1 MSRVGGSP
9 IKIPSGVTLSLV
21 DGVVLAKGSKGELSK
36 PLPPMV
42 ELKIGDEEAV
52 VTPKGDS
59 IKARALWGTARALV
73 NNLVVGV
80 SEGFTKNLTIHGVGY
95 RAAVQGNKLNLNL
108 GYSHPVEMEIPAE
121 ITCSVENNTLV
132 NLSSYNKEVLGQF
145 ASEVRGKR
153 PPEPYKGKGVRYEG
167 EQILRKEGKKK

>member
-21 DGVVLAKGSKGELSK
+21 DGVVSAKGSKGELSK

-108 GYSHPVEMEIPAE
+108 GYSHPVEMEVPAGL
-121 ITCSVENNTLV
+121 TAAVENNTLITI
-132 NLSSYNKEVLGQF
+132 SGADKQALGQF
-145 ASEVRGKR
+145 ASEIRAKR
-153 PPEPYKGKGVRYEG
+153 PPEPFKGKGVKYAE
-167 EQILRKEGKKK
+167 EHIVRKEGKKK

>member
-1 MSRVGGSP
+1 MSRVGQSA

-21 DGVVLAKGSKGELSK
+21 DGVVSAKGSNGELSK

-42 ELKIGDEEAV
+42 ELVIGEDEATV
-52 VTPKGDS
+52 KPIGSTV
-59 IKARALWGTARALV
+59 KARALWGTARAVV
-73 NNLVVGV
+73 NNMVVGV
-80 SEGFTKNLTIHGVGY
+80 STGFTKNLMIHGVGY
-95 RAAVQGNKLNLNL
+95 RAAVQGNKLALNL
-108 GYSHPVEMEIPAE
+108 GFSHPVEMEIPAE
-121 ITCSVENNTLV
+121 IKCSVENNTQV

-145 ASEVRGKR
+145 ASEVRAKR

>member
-9 IKIPSGVTLSLV
+9 IKIPSGVTLTLV
-21 DGVVLAKGSKGELSK
+21 DGIVSAKGAKGELSK
-36 PLPPMV
+36 ALPPMV
-42 ELKIGDEEAV
+42 ELTIGDEEATV
-52 VTPKGDS
+52 APLGKS
-59 IKARALWGTARALV
+59 IKARALWGTARSLV
-73 NNLVVGV
+73 NNLVEGV
-80 SEGFTKNLTIHGVGY
+80 STGFTKNLTIHGVGY

-121 ITCSVENNTLV
+121 ITCSVENNTQV

-145 ASEVRGKR
+145 ASEVRAKR

>member
-9 IKIPSGVTLSLV
+9 IKIPSGVTLTLV
-21 DGVVLAKGSKGELSK
+21 DGVVSAKGSKGELSK
-36 PLPPMV
+36 ALPPMV
-42 ELKIGDEEAV
+42 ELNINDDEAIV
-52 VTPKGDS
+52 SPKGKS
-59 IKARALWGTARALV
+59 IKARALWGTARSLV

-108 GYSHPVEMEIPAE
+108 GFSHPVEMPIPTE
-121 ITCSVENNTLV
+121 ITCSVENNTQV
-132 NLSSYNKEVLGQF
+132 NLSSHNKEVLGQF
-145 ASEVRGKR
+145 ASEVRSKR
-153 PPEPYKGKGVRYEG
+153 PPEPYKGKGVRYQG